1 MYNVHKKHLLPP
13 QKGTL
18 MEEFDYRKLSR
29 LTYPSGA
36 NETMYLRFSPDGR
49 CEASD
54 RERECVMHNFGA
66 ADCVGV
72 LNAKL
77 HPVNDADRTQMI
89 AALEK
94 CLVGYQRF
102 ITKYGT
108 LKHMKGECGD
118 YRKFVSRTE
127 KEMQRL
133 KELKLS

>member
-1 MYNVHKKHLLPP
+1 
-13 QKGTL
+13 
-18 MEEFDYRKLSR
+18 MEKFDYRNMSK
-29 LTYPSGA
+29 LTYPAGT
-36 NETMYLRFSPDGR
+36 NETMYLRFTPDGH

-54 RERECVMHNFGA
+54 KRRECVMHNFGA

-89 AALEK
+89 AALER
-94 CLVGYQRF
+94 CLIGYQRF
-102 ITKYGT
+102 ITKYGA

-118 YRKFVSRTE
+118 YRKYIERVQ
-127 KEMQRL
+127 KEIQRL

>member
-1 MYNVHKKHLLPP
+1 
-13 QKGTL
+13 
-18 MEEFDYRKLSR
+18 MEKFDYRSLSK
-29 LTYPSGA
+29 LTYPAGT

-54 RERECVMHNFGA
+54 KRRECVLHNFGA

-77 HPVNDADRTQMI
+77 HPANDADRTQMI

-102 ITKYGT
+102 IAKYGT
-108 LKHMKGECGD
+108 LKHMKSECGD
-118 YRKFVSRTE
+118 YKKYICRTE
-127 KEMQRL
+127 KEIRRL
-133 KELKLS
+133 RELALP